1 MSIPAYPL
9 AWPDG
14 LPRTERKVASQF
26 RTSLS
31 AALNNVRKSLEAFG
45 RDSGKAVTDLSI
57 SSNVTLGQDRPPDT
71 GVAVWFEWDG
81 QQRCIA
87 VDRYPKAEDNLQAIH
102 HVLEA
107 RRTEM
112 RHGGLHVVRQTFKGF
127 TALPAPPG
135 KRTWREVFGLGH
147 VPLVNIAPA
156 TIDNAYRQLAAQAHP
171 DKPGGSTEKMA
182 ELNRARAE
190 AKAAIA

>member
-1 MSIPAYPL
+1 MTIPAYPL
-9 AWPDG
+9 QWPDG
-14 LPRTERKVASQF
+14 LPRTERKASSQF

-45 RDSGKAVTDLSI
+45 RDSGKAVSDISL
-57 SSNVTLGQDRPPDT
+57 SSNVTLGNDRPPDT
-71 GVAVWFEWDG
+71 GVAAWFMWDG

-135 KRTWREVFGLGH
+135 KKSWREVLKITGAH
-147 VPLVNIAPA
+147 VTQAEVDA
-156 TIDNAYRQLAAQAHP
+156 AYRALAAKAHP
-171 DKPGGSTEKMA
+171 DAGGNHEKMA
-182 ELNRARAE
+182 ELNAARRE
-190 AKAAIA
+190 AKEALSA

>member
-9 AWPDG
+9 SWPEG
-14 LPRTERKVASQF
+14 LPRTERKVSSQF
-26 RTSLS
+26 RTTLS

-45 RDSGKAVTDLSI
+45 RDSSKAVSEISI
-57 SSNVTLGQDRPPDT
+57 SSNVTLGNERPSDT
-71 GVAVWFEWDG
+71 GIAVWFTWDG

-127 TALPAPPG
+127 TALPAPSG
-135 KRTWREVFGLGH
+135 RKSWREVLGL
-147 VPLVNIAPA
+147 APGNLA
-156 TIDNAYRQLAAQAHP
+156 LKDVDEAYRELAKKAHP
-171 DKPGGSTEKMA
+171 DQGGSVEKMT

-190 AKAAIA
+190 AKAALA

>member
-1 MSIPAYPL
+1 VTIPAYPL
-9 AWPDG
+9 SWPEG
-14 LPRTERKVASQF
+14 LPRTERKVTSQF
-26 RTSLS
+26 RTTLS
-31 AALNNVRKSLEAFG
+31 AALKNVRKSLEAFS
-45 RDSGKAVTDLSI
+45 RDSGKAVSEISI

-71 GVAVWFEWDG
+71 GVAVWFTWDG

-87 VDRYPKAEDNLQAIH
+87 VDRYPKPEDNLQAIH

-135 KRTWREVFGLGH
+135 RKNWREVLQFKPGEP
-147 VPLVNIAPA
+147 VAAAQV
-156 TIDNAYRQLAAQAHP
+156 DSRYRDLAAKNHP
-171 DKPGGSTEKMA
+171 DVGGSTEKMA
-182 ELNRARAE
+182 ELNAARKE
-190 AKAAIA
+190 AKEALAG